1 MKILVPVDGSENSLR
16 AAQYVLGMAKT
27 HPSLEVTLLT
37 VACFYDSRYMADT
50 WVNEEQ
56 LNRQCELTFA
66 RKLAEAKKIFEDA
79 GVFVNTVLL
88 SGDPAESIISFVET
102 EGIDK
107 VVMGS
112 RGLSPFKGMI
122 FGSVTYKVLSSV
134 KVPVTI
140 IK

>member
-1 MKILVPVDGSENSLR
+1 MKVLVPVDGSENSLR
-16 AAQYVLGMAKT
+16 AARYVLKMAKT
-27 HPSLEVTLLT
+27 HPSLEVTLLS
-37 VACFYDSRYMADT
+37 VACFYDIRYMAEA

-56 LNRQCELTFA
+56 INRQCELTFA
-66 RKLAEAKKIFEDA
+66 QKLAEAKKIFEEE
-79 GVFVNTVLL
+79 GVSVNTVLL
-88 SGDPAESIISFVET
+88 SGDPAEAIISYVEK
-102 EGIDK
+102 EGVDK

-122 FGSVTYKVLSSV
+122 FGSVTYKVLSNV